1 MAARVA
7 VPVYVPPQLQ
17 NHAQPSSVAHC
28 CALWCVA
35 IGWPNAKD
43 EMTGLHWLAL
53 VQSLWPIVAACL
65 LSFAAGV
72 VFTVIVLVQ
81 SK

>member
-1 MAARVA
+1 
-7 VPVYVPPQLQ
+7 
-17 NHAQPSSVAHC
+17 
-28 CALWCVA
+28 
-35 IGWPNAKD
+35 
-43 EMTGLHWLAL
+43 MTGLHWLAL